1 MPNSQFKNRQYF
13 SSQNGE
19 TKMFFGLLGGFHV
32 KRPILKRMTVWFIM
46 RTLCSI
52 YTWGIK
58 GLHDPLVYGVKLP

>member
-32 KRPILKRMTVWFIM
+32 KRPILKRMTV
-46 RTLCSI
+46 
-52 YTWGIK
+52 
-58 GLHDPLVYGVKLP
+58 